1 MAFDKHILM
10 PGLIGLLMFAIS
22 CKNSNTSEPHENVTS
37 RIDIMKREYITP
49 VRIVWKSDN
58 TGQYITDAEKLLL
71 PDNGQ
76 ADLFNDGLC
85 RMINDSQHQSAILLD
100 FGTQLHGGL
109 EIVAGR
115 WSSGVPE
122 RIRVRYGESISEA
135 MSELGGEKNATNDHA
150 IRDEELLLPWLG
162 KREIGNT
169 GFRYV
174 RIDLLEPDAEI
185 FLKEVNAI
193 SIYRDIPY
201 LGSFN
206 SSDSL
211 LNTIWQTG
219 AYTVHLNMQ
228 DYLWDGIKRDRLV
241 WVGDMH
247 PEVMTIS
254 AVFGQNDVVNAS
266 LDLIRDKTPLP
277 GWMNGISSYSMWWVL
292 VHADNYIQNGDL
304 DYLKLQQPYLS
315 ALLRQFVERIDDNG
329 LERLDGHRFLDWPS
343 SEDKAAIHAGYQAL
357 LAMTLEAGAEM
368 CMILG
373 DQETA
378 DICIIHQKK
387 LLGNTPDHNHSKQA
401 AALMAMAGITPAKK
415 AVDEVIAVGGAK
427 NFSTFYG
434 YYMLQ
439 ALALAGE
446 YPMAMDIIRE
456 YWGGMLKLGATT
468 FWEDFNLDWAVNA
481 YGIDQLP
488 VEGKDD
494 IHGDFGDYCYVGLRH
509 SLCHGW
515 ASGPTTWLSEH
526 VLGVKILEP
535 GCRVVSIEPN
545 LGDLEW
551 VEGTYPTPH
560 GVITIKHQKLEDGSI
575 KSDIKAPRGVR
586 IVKNK

>member
-1 MAFDKHILM
+1 MTINKYGLLFA
-10 PGLIGLLMFAIS
+10 LIGIMILAIS
-22 CKNSNTSEPHENVTS
+22 FNQTSEQPENNTGRV
-37 RIDIMKREYITP
+37 DIMKREYVTP
-49 VRIVWKSDN
+49 VSIIWKSDN
-58 TGQYITDAEKLLL
+58 TGQYITDAESLLL
-71 PDNGQ
+71 PGNGQ

-85 RMINDSQHQSAILLD
+85 RMINDSGHQSAILLD

-115 WSSGVPE
+115 WRSGVPE
-122 RIRVRYGESISEA
+122 RIRVRFGESISEA

-206 SSDSL
+206 SSDTL

-292 VHADNYIQNGDL
+292 VHADNYLQNGDL
-304 DYLKLQQPYLS
+304 DYLKLQKPYLS
-315 ALLRQFVERIDDNG
+315 ALLRQFIDRIDDDG

-368 CMILG
+368 CVILG
-373 DQETA
+373 DHETA
-378 DICIIHQKK
+378 ELCAIHQKK
-387 LLGNTPDHNHSKQA
+387 LLGNIPDHNQSKQA

-415 AVDEVIAVGGAK
+415 VVDEVIAVGGAK

-535 GCRVVSIEPN
+535 GCRKVAIEPN

-560 GVITIKHQKLEDGSI
+560 GVITIKHRRLEDGSV

-586 IVKNK
+586 IVNRK